1 MTCYTGCKCSSQEDS
16 AMVSNTKSIPVFS
29 ACGGNSGGTRRGIA
43 LAQLALMLDYPD
55 GQFYSRL
62 SGLADSVGSAYPEAA
77 KPLKKFYEL
86 CKEMPLSELE
96 ELYTRTFDLAAI
108 ASPYITGYIYGDEN
122 YDRGTLMA
130 CLSENY
136 SRLGFEL
143 EGELPD
149 HLALLLRF
157 ASWLDE
163 ETLDELI
170 EYCLRDPVA
179 QMCEQLR
186 NCDNVYFFLLT
197 AINAVL
203 KSASG
208 GDSKQ

>member
-1 MTCYTGCKCSSQEDS
+1 MTCSTGCRCSSEDDRS
-16 AMVSNTKSIPVFS
+16 LMSNAQAMPSECAGRT
-29 ACGGNSGGTRRGIA
+29 GGTMRGIT
-43 LAQLALMLDYPD
+43 LAQLALMLCYPD
-55 GQFYSRL
+55 EQFHSKL
-62 SGLADSVGSAYPEAA
+62 DGLTDSIGSVYPEAL
-77 KPLKKFYEL
+77 KPFKRFCEL
-86 CKEMPLSELE
+86 SKASSLAELE

-157 ASWLDE
+157 SSWLDE

-170 EYCLRDPVA
+170 EYCLREPVA

-186 NCDNVYFFLLT
+186 NSDNMYFFLLS
-197 AINAVL
+197 AISAVL
-203 KSASG
+203 NSAQR
-208 GDSKQ
+208 GDSHK